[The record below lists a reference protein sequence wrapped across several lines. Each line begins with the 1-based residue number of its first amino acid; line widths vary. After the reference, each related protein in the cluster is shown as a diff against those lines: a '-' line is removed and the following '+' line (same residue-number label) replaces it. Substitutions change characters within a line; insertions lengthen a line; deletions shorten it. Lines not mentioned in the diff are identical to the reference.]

1 MSRRRTG
8 AIAVA
13 LALGGFLVVSVVAP
27 SSLRKCSALAPLG
40 FTLMNACSDFFG
52 IIDMRSANQKISDYT
67 NAIEINPNDAD
78 SYWERGIAKED
89 LGDLKG
95 AIFDYTKVLEIDP
108 QDSHAYYIRGIAKN
122 ELGDYEGAIADYNK
136 VIEIRPDADA
146 YAKRAL
152 VKKQQKD
159 YQGAIA
165 DFENAKMYCL
175 TDCNPKIYYYL
186 GITKE
191 ESGDQQ
197 GACNDYKKAASLGS
211 QSTAQWLNSADGAW
225 CRNMR

>member
-1 MSRRRTG
+1 MKFRRTT
-8 AIAVA
+8 A
-13 LALGGFLVVSVVAP
+13 LAAA
-27 SSLRKCSALAPLG
+27 ALAVLVLGSPLIAG
-40 FTLMNACSDFFG
+40 CSDFFR
-52 IIDMRSANQKISDYT
+52 IIDLRSANQKISDYT

-78 SYWERGIAKED
+78 AYWERGIAKED

-122 ELGDYEGAIADYNK
+122 ESGDYEGAIADYNK

-165 DFENAKMYCL
+165 DFENAKMLLQRYCL